1 MKKNIYEC
9 KVGDYIQLRTKY
21 GTLRGKVYGKLTHSG
36 SGLSHYYIDVKNKF
50 TVDGNKAK
58 AVSYCPLNAEIV
70 RLV

>member
-1 MKKNIYEC
+1 MKKNIYEY

-21 GTLRGKVYGKLTHSG
+21 GTLRGKLYGMLTH

-50 TVDGNKAK
+50 TVNGKKAK
-58 AVSYCPLNAEIV
+58 AVAYCPLNEEIV